1 MEILTHL
8 EWNITRRSN
17 RIARAIC
24 LKKCNTVIN
33 KEDNE
38 HNKAAESGAV
48 HFSSITGKILFQR
61 KSRFFMVK
69 KNHSAQKE
77 LHSKGL
83 ILMLF
88 GISSR
93 DVKYGKA
100 SNLR

>member
-1 MEILTHL
+1 
-8 EWNITRRSN
+8 
-17 RIARAIC
+17 
-24 LKKCNTVIN
+24 
-33 KEDNE
+33 
-38 HNKAAESGAV
+38 
-48 HFSSITGKILFQR
+48 
-61 KSRFFMVK
+61 MVK

-100 SNLR
+100 SNLRWFSRDF